1 MSGSKPRAQVSAPAF
16 YQEPENAP
24 GVMSVNDEVT
34 QTANG
39 QRVSKTWLYTP
50 EGAEG
55 DHSPVDALLEC
66 MTWATATALVS
77 NLIATGAKLA
87 VSLAVPLPMIYL
99 ASAILGV
106 IVWVWYCF
114 VFWDLSPS
122 TFHHREKFAKG
133 ASIILGFILGVL

>member
-1 MSGSKPRAQVSAPAF
+1 MSNKPKAQISAAAF
-16 YQEPENAP
+16 YQEPSDQP

-55 DHSPVDALLEC
+55 DHSPVDTLLEC
-66 MTWATATALVS
+66 MTWATATALAA
-77 NLIATGAKLA
+77 NLLATGAKLA

-99 ASAILGV
+99 ASAIFGV
-106 IVWVWYCF
+106 IVWAWYCY
-114 VFWDLSPS
+114 VFWDLSTS

-133 ASIILGFILGVL
+133 ASIVLGFILGVL